1 MEPSIECALARV
13 TTGEWAGALREVF
26 GEYRPATGIE
36 GQQLGLTGDRVE
48 ALRERINSLAEQLGH
63 RPRIVI
69 GKPGLDGHSNGAEV
83 IAVSARHVGFDV
95 IYSGIR
101 LSPDEI
107 VQSAVEEGADV
118 IGASVLSGP
127 TSGPGQADLRQAAR
141 SRTPTRTSRSWSAA
155 SSRRRREKLS
165 PWASAGL
172 HPGRLRADGHHGV
185 DRRCPRG
192 AMTLAAARELN
203 KHAVSKLVAV
213 FEDTP
218 AAGRRHARAEILD
231 ELGPA
236 KATVLGI
243 TGTPGAG
250 KSSLVARL
258 VPAMLAESD
267 LSVAVLAVDPASH
280 VSGGA
285 LLGDRTRTRFATGEK
300 RAFFRSQSNA
310 AELGGLAPTTFQV
323 TRLLKRLFDVVIVET
338 VGIGQSELDIRYLAD
353 HVYLVLQP
361 LGGDE
366 IQFLKAGIIEIPD
379 SFILNKCDDPAAN
392 QSYYQLR
399 SSLSLARPFDE
410 ELPPIF
416 RTSARTGEGRGR
428 GRGGDA
434 PSVGPRH
441 TDDEREPYFFTRWV
455 DDEWGATGR
464 RYAEG
469 RDLLARVSTP
479 RRPRSGPASCEWLT
493 SRRPEVPH
501 CRTLLRVNIWA
512 GEGP

>member
-1 MEPSIECALARV
+1 M
-13 TTGEWAGALREVF
+13 
-26 GEYRPATGIE
+26 
-36 GQQLGLTGDRVE
+36 
-48 ALRERINSLAEQLGH
+48 
-63 RPRIVI
+63 
-69 GKPGLDGHSNGAEV
+69 
-83 IAVSARHVGFDV
+83 
-95 IYSGIR
+95 
-101 LSPDEI
+101 
-107 VQSAVEEGADV
+107 
-118 IGASVLSGP
+118 
-127 TSGPGQADLRQAAR
+127 
-141 SRTPTRTSRSWSAA
+141 
-155 SSRRRREKLS
+155 
-165 PWASAGL
+165 
-172 HPGRLRADGHHGV
+172 
-185 DRRCPRG
+185 
-192 AMTLAAARELN
+192 
-203 KHAVSKLVAV
+203 
-213 FEDTP
+213 
-218 AAGRRHARAEILD
+218 
-231 ELGPA
+231 
-236 KATVLGI
+236 LGI

-258 VPAMLAESD
+258 VPALLAESE

-416 RTSARTGEGRGR
+416 RTSARTGEGV
-428 GRGGDA
+428 DEVA
-434 PSVGPRH
+434 AAMLDVGPRH
-441 TDDEREPYFFTRWV
+441 TDDEREEYFFTRWV
-455 DDEWGATGR
+455 EDEWGATGR

-469 RDLLARVSTP
+469 RELLADGFDAAQGAF
-479 RRPRSGPASCEWLT
+479 GPGIVEWLT
-493 SRRPEVPH
+493 K
-501 CRTLLRVNIWA
+501 
-512 GEGP
+512 GG

>member
-1 MEPSIECALARV
+1 
-13 TTGEWAGALREVF
+13 
-26 GEYRPATGIE
+26 
-36 GQQLGLTGDRVE
+36 
-48 ALRERINSLAEQLGH
+48 
-63 RPRIVI
+63 
-69 GKPGLDGHSNGAEV
+69 
-83 IAVSARHVGFDV
+83 
-95 IYSGIR
+95 
-101 LSPDEI
+101 
-107 VQSAVEEGADV
+107 
-118 IGASVLSGP
+118 
-127 TSGPGQADLRQAAR
+127 
-141 SRTPTRTSRSWSAA
+141 
-155 SSRRRREKLS
+155 
-165 PWASAGL
+165 
-172 HPGRLRADGHHGV
+172 
-185 DRRCPRG
+185 
-192 AMTLAAARELN
+192 MTLAAARDLN

-213 FEDTP
+213 FEDTRP
-218 AAGRRHARAEILD
+218 QAAARRAEILG

-258 VPAMLAESD
+258 VPALLAESE

-416 RTSARTGEGRGR
+416 RTSARTGEGV
-428 GRGGDA
+428 DEVA
-434 PSVGPRH
+434 AAMLDVGPRH
-441 TDDEREPYFFTRWV
+441 TDDEREEYFFTRWV
-455 DDEWGATGR
+455 EDEWGATGR

-469 RDLLARVSTP
+469 RELLADGFDAAQGAF
-479 RRPRSGPASCEWLT
+479 GPGIVEWLT
-493 SRRPEVPH
+493 K
-501 CRTLLRVNIWA
+501 
-512 GEGP
+512 GG

>member
-1 MEPSIECALARV
+1 
-13 TTGEWAGALREVF
+13 
-26 GEYRPATGIE
+26 
-36 GQQLGLTGDRVE
+36 
-48 ALRERINSLAEQLGH
+48 
-63 RPRIVI
+63 
-69 GKPGLDGHSNGAEV
+69 
-83 IAVSARHVGFDV
+83 
-95 IYSGIR
+95 
-101 LSPDEI
+101 
-107 VQSAVEEGADV
+107 
-118 IGASVLSGP
+118 
-127 TSGPGQADLRQAAR
+127 
-141 SRTPTRTSRSWSAA
+141 
-155 SSRRRREKLS
+155 
-165 PWASAGL
+165 
-172 HPGRLRADGHHGV
+172 
-185 DRRCPRG
+185 
-192 AMTLAAARELN
+192 MTLAAARELN

-213 FEDTP
+213 FEDTRP
-218 AAGRRHARAEILD
+218 QAAATRAEVLA

-258 VPAMLAESD
+258 VPTLLAESD

-280 VSGGA
+280 ASGGA

-379 SFILNKCDDPAAN
+379 SFILNKCDDPAAG

-410 ELPPIF
+410 ELPPIH
-416 RTSARTGEGRGR
+416 RTSARTGEGV
-428 GRGGDA
+428 DEVA
-434 PSVGPRH
+434 AAMLSVAPRH
-441 TDDEREPYFFTRWV
+441 TDDEREEYFFTRWV
-455 DDEWGATGR
+455 EDEWGATGR

-469 RDLLARVSTP
+469 RELLGGGFDAAQAAF
-479 RRPRSGPASCEWLT
+479 GPGIVEWLT
-493 SRRPEVPH
+493 S
-501 CRTLLRVNIWA
+501 
-512 GEGP
+512 G

>member
-1 MEPSIECALARV
+1 
-13 TTGEWAGALREVF
+13 
-26 GEYRPATGIE
+26 
-36 GQQLGLTGDRVE
+36 
-48 ALRERINSLAEQLGH
+48 
-63 RPRIVI
+63 
-69 GKPGLDGHSNGAEV
+69 
-83 IAVSARHVGFDV
+83 
-95 IYSGIR
+95 
-101 LSPDEI
+101 
-107 VQSAVEEGADV
+107 
-118 IGASVLSGP
+118 
-127 TSGPGQADLRQAAR
+127 
-141 SRTPTRTSRSWSAA
+141 
-155 SSRRRREKLS
+155 
-165 PWASAGL
+165 
-172 HPGRLRADGHHGV
+172 
-185 DRRCPRG
+185 
-192 AMTLAAARELN
+192 MTLAAARELN

-213 FEDTP
+213 FEDTRP
-218 AAGRRHARAEILD
+218 QAAAKRAEILG

-258 VPAMLAESD
+258 VPALLAESE

-416 RTSARTGEGRGR
+416 RTSARTGEGV
-428 GRGGDA
+428 DEVA
-434 PSVGPRH
+434 AAMLDVGPRH
-441 TDDEREPYFFTRWV
+441 TDDEREEYFFTRWV
-455 DDEWGATGR
+455 EDEWGATGR

-469 RDLLARVSTP
+469 RELLADGFDAAQGAF
-479 RRPRSGPASCEWLT
+479 GPGIVEWLT
-493 SRRPEVPH
+493 KAE
-501 CRTLLRVNIWA
+501 
-512 GEGP
+512 

>member
-1 MEPSIECALARV
+1 
-13 TTGEWAGALREVF
+13 
-26 GEYRPATGIE
+26 
-36 GQQLGLTGDRVE
+36 
-48 ALRERINSLAEQLGH
+48 
-63 RPRIVI
+63 
-69 GKPGLDGHSNGAEV
+69 
-83 IAVSARHVGFDV
+83 
-95 IYSGIR
+95 
-101 LSPDEI
+101 
-107 VQSAVEEGADV
+107 
-118 IGASVLSGP
+118 
-127 TSGPGQADLRQAAR
+127 
-141 SRTPTRTSRSWSAA
+141 
-155 SSRRRREKLS
+155 
-165 PWASAGL
+165 
-172 HPGRLRADGHHGV
+172 
-185 DRRCPRG
+185 
-192 AMTLAAARELN
+192 MTLAAARELN
-203 KHAVSKLVAV
+203 KHAVSKLVAA
-213 FEDTP
+213 FEDTRP
-218 AAGRRHARAEILD
+218 QAAAQRAEILD

-258 VPAMLAESD
+258 VPALLAASD
-267 LSVAVLAVDPASH
+267 MSVAVLAVDPASH
-280 VSGGA
+280 ASGGA

-410 ELPPIF
+410 ELPPIY
-416 RTSARTGEGRGR
+416 RTSARTGEGV
-428 GRGGDA
+428 DDVCSA
-434 PSVGPRH
+434 MLSVAPRH
-441 TDDEREPYFFTRWV
+441 SDKEREEYFFGRWV
-455 DDEWGATGR
+455 EDEWGATGR

-469 RDLLARVSTP
+469 RDLLAGGFDVAQAAF
-479 RRPRSGPASCEWLT
+479 GAGIVEWLT
-493 SRRPEVPH
+493 
-501 CRTLLRVNIWA
+501 
-512 GEGP
+512 G

>member
-1 MEPSIECALARV
+1 
-13 TTGEWAGALREVF
+13 
-26 GEYRPATGIE
+26 
-36 GQQLGLTGDRVE
+36 
-48 ALRERINSLAEQLGH
+48 
-63 RPRIVI
+63 
-69 GKPGLDGHSNGAEV
+69 
-83 IAVSARHVGFDV
+83 
-95 IYSGIR
+95 
-101 LSPDEI
+101 
-107 VQSAVEEGADV
+107 
-118 IGASVLSGP
+118 
-127 TSGPGQADLRQAAR
+127 
-141 SRTPTRTSRSWSAA
+141 
-155 SSRRRREKLS
+155 
-165 PWASAGL
+165 
-172 HPGRLRADGHHGV
+172 
-185 DRRCPRG
+185 
-192 AMTLAAARELN
+192 MTLAAARDLN

-213 FEDTP
+213 FEDTRP
-218 AAGRRHARAEILD
+218 QAAARRAEILA

-258 VPAMLAESD
+258 VPTLLAESD

-280 VSGGA
+280 ASGGA

-379 SFILNKCDDPAAN
+379 SFILNKCDDPASG

-410 ELPPIF
+410 ELPPIH
-416 RTSARTGEGRGR
+416 RTSARTGEGV
-428 GRGGDA
+428 DEVA
-434 PSVGPRH
+434 AAMLSVAPRH
-441 TDDEREPYFFTRWV
+441 TDDEREEYFFKRWV
-455 DDEWGATGR
+455 EDEWGATGR

-469 RDLLARVSTP
+469 RDLLGAGFDAAQAEFAPGIV
-479 RRPRSGPASCEWLT
+479 EWLT
-493 SRRPEVPH
+493 SH
-501 CRTLLRVNIWA
+501 
-512 GEGP
+512 

>member
-1 MEPSIECALARV
+1 
-13 TTGEWAGALREVF
+13 
-26 GEYRPATGIE
+26 
-36 GQQLGLTGDRVE
+36 
-48 ALRERINSLAEQLGH
+48 
-63 RPRIVI
+63 
-69 GKPGLDGHSNGAEV
+69 
-83 IAVSARHVGFDV
+83 
-95 IYSGIR
+95 
-101 LSPDEI
+101 
-107 VQSAVEEGADV
+107 
-118 IGASVLSGP
+118 
-127 TSGPGQADLRQAAR
+127 
-141 SRTPTRTSRSWSAA
+141 
-155 SSRRRREKLS
+155 
-165 PWASAGL
+165 
-172 HPGRLRADGHHGV
+172 
-185 DRRCPRG
+185 
-192 AMTLAAARELN
+192 MTLAAARELN

-213 FEDTP
+213 FEDTRP
-218 AAGRRHARAEILD
+218 QAAARRAEVLD

-236 KATVLGI
+236 TATVLGI

-280 VSGGA
+280 ASGGA

-379 SFILNKCDDPAAN
+379 SFILNKCDDPAAH

-410 ELPPIF
+410 ELPPVH
-416 RTSARTGEGRGR
+416 RTSARTGQGIDEL
-428 GRGGDA
+428 A
-434 PSVGPRH
+434 AAMLTVQPRH
-441 TDDEREPYFFTRWV
+441 TDDEREEYFFTRWV
-455 DDEWGATGR
+455 EDEWGATGR

-469 RDLLARVSTP
+469 RNLLTGGFDAAQAAF
-479 RRPRSGPASCEWLT
+479 GPGIVEWLT
-493 SRRPEVPH
+493 RAR
-501 CRTLLRVNIWA
+501 
-512 GEGP
+512 

>member
-1 MEPSIECALARV
+1 M
-13 TTGEWAGALREVF
+13 
-26 GEYRPATGIE
+26 
-36 GQQLGLTGDRVE
+36 
-48 ALRERINSLAEQLGH
+48 
-63 RPRIVI
+63 
-69 GKPGLDGHSNGAEV
+69 
-83 IAVSARHVGFDV
+83 
-95 IYSGIR
+95 
-101 LSPDEI
+101 
-107 VQSAVEEGADV
+107 
-118 IGASVLSGP
+118 
-127 TSGPGQADLRQAAR
+127 
-141 SRTPTRTSRSWSAA
+141 
-155 SSRRRREKLS
+155 
-165 PWASAGL
+165 
-172 HPGRLRADGHHGV
+172 
-185 DRRCPRG
+185 
-192 AMTLAAARELN
+192 
-203 KHAVSKLVAV
+203 SKLVAV
-213 FEDTP
+213 FEDTRP
-218 AAGRRHARAEILD
+218 QAAARRAEILA

-258 VPAMLAESD
+258 VPTLLAESD

-280 VSGGA
+280 ASGGA

-379 SFILNKCDDPAAN
+379 SFILNKCDDPASG

-410 ELPPIF
+410 ELPPIH
-416 RTSARTGEGRGR
+416 RTSARTGEGV
-428 GRGGDA
+428 DEVA
-434 PSVGPRH
+434 AAMLSVAPRH
-441 TDDEREPYFFTRWV
+441 TDDEREEYFFTRWV
-455 DDEWGATGR
+455 EDEWGATGR

-469 RDLLARVSTP
+469 RDLLGAGFDAAQAEFAPGIV
-479 RRPRSGPASCEWLT
+479 EWLT
-493 SRRPEVPH
+493 SH
-501 CRTLLRVNIWA
+501 
-512 GEGP
+512 

>member
-1 MEPSIECALARV
+1 
-13 TTGEWAGALREVF
+13 
-26 GEYRPATGIE
+26 
-36 GQQLGLTGDRVE
+36 
-48 ALRERINSLAEQLGH
+48 
-63 RPRIVI
+63 
-69 GKPGLDGHSNGAEV
+69 
-83 IAVSARHVGFDV
+83 
-95 IYSGIR
+95 
-101 LSPDEI
+101 
-107 VQSAVEEGADV
+107 
-118 IGASVLSGP
+118 
-127 TSGPGQADLRQAAR
+127 
-141 SRTPTRTSRSWSAA
+141 
-155 SSRRRREKLS
+155 
-165 PWASAGL
+165 
-172 HPGRLRADGHHGV
+172 
-185 DRRCPRG
+185 
-192 AMTLAAARELN
+192 MTLAAARELN

-213 FEDTP
+213 FEDTRP
-218 AAGRRHARAEILD
+218 QAAAKRAEILD

-236 KATVLGI
+236 KATVVGI

-258 VPAMLAESD
+258 VPALLAESD

-416 RTSARTGEGRGR
+416 RTSARTGEGV
-428 GRGGDA
+428 DEVA
-434 PSVGPRH
+434 AAMLDVGPRH
-441 TDDEREPYFFTRWV
+441 TDDEREEYFFTRWV
-455 DDEWGATGR
+455 EDEWGATGR

-469 RDLLARVSTP
+469 RELLADGFDAAQGAF
-479 RRPRSGPASCEWLT
+479 GPGIVEWLT
-493 SRRPEVPH
+493 K
-501 CRTLLRVNIWA
+501 
-512 GEGP
+512 GG

>member
-1 MEPSIECALARV
+1 
-13 TTGEWAGALREVF
+13 
-26 GEYRPATGIE
+26 
-36 GQQLGLTGDRVE
+36 
-48 ALRERINSLAEQLGH
+48 
-63 RPRIVI
+63 
-69 GKPGLDGHSNGAEV
+69 
-83 IAVSARHVGFDV
+83 
-95 IYSGIR
+95 
-101 LSPDEI
+101 
-107 VQSAVEEGADV
+107 
-118 IGASVLSGP
+118 
-127 TSGPGQADLRQAAR
+127 
-141 SRTPTRTSRSWSAA
+141 
-155 SSRRRREKLS
+155 
-165 PWASAGL
+165 
-172 HPGRLRADGHHGV
+172 
-185 DRRCPRG
+185 
-192 AMTLAAARELN
+192 MTLAAARELN

-213 FEDTP
+213 FEDTRP
-218 AAGRRHARAEILD
+218 QAAAKRAEILG

-258 VPAMLAESD
+258 VPALLAESD

-416 RTSARTGEGRGR
+416 RTSARTGEGV
-428 GRGGDA
+428 DEVA
-434 PSVGPRH
+434 AAMLDVGPRH
-441 TDDEREPYFFTRWV
+441 TDDEREEYFFTRWV
-455 DDEWGATGR
+455 EDEWGATGR

-469 RDLLARVSTP
+469 HELLADGFDAAQGAF
-479 RRPRSGPASCEWLT
+479 GPGIVEWLT
-493 SRRPEVPH
+493 K
-501 CRTLLRVNIWA
+501 
-512 GEGP
+512 GG

>member
-1 MEPSIECALARV
+1 
-13 TTGEWAGALREVF
+13 
-26 GEYRPATGIE
+26 
-36 GQQLGLTGDRVE
+36 
-48 ALRERINSLAEQLGH
+48 
-63 RPRIVI
+63 
-69 GKPGLDGHSNGAEV
+69 
-83 IAVSARHVGFDV
+83 
-95 IYSGIR
+95 
-101 LSPDEI
+101 
-107 VQSAVEEGADV
+107 
-118 IGASVLSGP
+118 
-127 TSGPGQADLRQAAR
+127 
-141 SRTPTRTSRSWSAA
+141 
-155 SSRRRREKLS
+155 
-165 PWASAGL
+165 
-172 HPGRLRADGHHGV
+172 
-185 DRRCPRG
+185 
-192 AMTLAAARELN
+192 MTLAAARELN

-213 FEDTP
+213 FEDTRP
-218 AAGRRHARAEILD
+218 QAAAKRAEILG

-258 VPAMLAESD
+258 VPALLAESE

-416 RTSARTGEGRGR
+416 RTSARTGEGV
-428 GRGGDA
+428 DEVA
-434 PSVGPRH
+434 AAMLDVGPRH
-441 TDDEREPYFFTRWV
+441 TDDEREEYFFTRWV
-455 DDEWGATGR
+455 EDEWGATGR

-469 RDLLARVSTP
+469 RELLADGFDAAQGAF
-479 RRPRSGPASCEWLT
+479 GPGIVEWLT
-493 SRRPEVPH
+493 K
-501 CRTLLRVNIWA
+501 
-512 GEGP
+512 GG

>member
-1 MEPSIECALARV
+1 
-13 TTGEWAGALREVF
+13 
-26 GEYRPATGIE
+26 
-36 GQQLGLTGDRVE
+36 
-48 ALRERINSLAEQLGH
+48 
-63 RPRIVI
+63 
-69 GKPGLDGHSNGAEV
+69 
-83 IAVSARHVGFDV
+83 
-95 IYSGIR
+95 
-101 LSPDEI
+101 
-107 VQSAVEEGADV
+107 
-118 IGASVLSGP
+118 
-127 TSGPGQADLRQAAR
+127 
-141 SRTPTRTSRSWSAA
+141 
-155 SSRRRREKLS
+155 
-165 PWASAGL
+165 
-172 HPGRLRADGHHGV
+172 
-185 DRRCPRG
+185 
-192 AMTLAAARELN
+192 MTLAAARELN

-213 FEDTP
+213 FEDTRP
-218 AAGRRHARAEILD
+218 QAAASRAEILA

-258 VPAMLAESD
+258 VPTLLAESD

-280 VSGGA
+280 ASGGA

-410 ELPPIF
+410 ELPPIH
-416 RTSARTGEGRGR
+416 RTSARTGEGV
-428 GRGGDA
+428 DEVA
-434 PSVGPRH
+434 AAMLNVAPRH
-441 TDDEREPYFFTRWV
+441 TDDEREKYFFTRWV
-455 DDEWGATGR
+455 EDEWGATGR

-469 RDLLARVSTP
+469 RDLLAAGFDAAQAAF
-479 RRPRSGPASCEWLT
+479 GPGIVEWLT
-493 SRRPEVPH
+493 TR
-501 CRTLLRVNIWA
+501 
-512 GEGP
+512 

>member
-1 MEPSIECALARV
+1 
-13 TTGEWAGALREVF
+13 
-26 GEYRPATGIE
+26 
-36 GQQLGLTGDRVE
+36 
-48 ALRERINSLAEQLGH
+48 
-63 RPRIVI
+63 
-69 GKPGLDGHSNGAEV
+69 
-83 IAVSARHVGFDV
+83 
-95 IYSGIR
+95 
-101 LSPDEI
+101 
-107 VQSAVEEGADV
+107 
-118 IGASVLSGP
+118 
-127 TSGPGQADLRQAAR
+127 
-141 SRTPTRTSRSWSAA
+141 
-155 SSRRRREKLS
+155 
-165 PWASAGL
+165 
-172 HPGRLRADGHHGV
+172 
-185 DRRCPRG
+185 
-192 AMTLAAARELN
+192 MTLAAARELN

-213 FEDTP
+213 FEDTRP
-218 AAGRRHARAEILD
+218 QAAAKRAEILG

-258 VPAMLAESD
+258 VPALLAESD

-416 RTSARTGEGRGR
+416 RTSARTGEGV
-428 GRGGDA
+428 DEVA
-434 PSVGPRH
+434 AAMLDVGPRH
-441 TDDEREPYFFTRWV
+441 TDDEREEYFFTRWV
-455 DDEWGATGR
+455 EDEWGATGR

-469 RDLLARVSTP
+469 RELLADGFDAAQGAF
-479 RRPRSGPASCEWLT
+479 GPGIVEWLT
-493 SRRPEVPH
+493 KAE
-501 CRTLLRVNIWA
+501 
-512 GEGP
+512 

>member
-1 MEPSIECALARV
+1 MTLE
-13 TTGEWAGALREVF
+13 
-26 GEYRPATGIE
+26 
-36 GQQLGLTGDRVE
+36 
-48 ALRERINSLAEQLGH
+48 
-63 RPRIVI
+63 
-69 GKPGLDGHSNGAEV
+69 
-83 IAVSARHVGFDV
+83 
-95 IYSGIR
+95 
-101 LSPDEI
+101 
-107 VQSAVEEGADV
+107 
-118 IGASVLSGP
+118 
-127 TSGPGQADLRQAAR
+127 AAR
-141 SRTPTRTSRSWSAA
+141 A
-155 SSRRRREKLS
+155 
-165 PWASAGL
+165 
-172 HPGRLRADGHHGV
+172 
-185 DRRCPRG
+185 
-192 AMTLAAARELN
+192 LN

-213 FEDTP
+213 FEDTRP
-218 AAGRRHARAEILD
+218 QAAVRRAEILD
-231 ELGPA
+231 ALGPA
-236 KATVLGI
+236 RSTVIGI

-258 VPAMLAESD
+258 VPTMLAESD

-410 ELPPIF
+410 EVPPIY
-416 RTSARTGEGRGR
+416 RTSARTGEGV
-428 GRGGDA
+428 DEVA
-434 PSVGPRH
+434 MAMLTVQPRH
-441 TDDEREPYFFTRWV
+441 TDAEREQYFFGRWV
-455 DDEWGATGR
+455 EDEWGATGR
-464 RYAEG
+464 RYMAG
-469 RDLLARVSTP
+469 GDLLAGGFDAAQAAF
-479 RRPRSGPASCEWLT
+479 GPGIVEWLAKV
-493 SRRPEVPH
+493 E
-501 CRTLLRVNIWA
+501 
-512 GEGP
+512 